1 MGRKG
6 ALFAA
11 ALLGLGLGA
20 AATFVTKEKPPY
32 APRTGKETLEEA
44 IQRLE
49 KELPLSTTRKP
60 YLILDLLGSRLDYR
74 ISGITTKSIAFG
86 IDSIRKGGVETRP
99 EPTKMMIRRVED
111 RGAPPEV
118 IVPPDPDKPVDPLKD
133 PKLFPPDPPSD
144 FTLILDQGTKV
155 RFLGQKGSGWKGKME
170 GMGRAV
176 KDWLPWGPGSG
187 RKETHIQLL
196 LPAERAQEIYR
207 ALYRDESVLVMGLG
221 DSPRS
226 EPSRAAR

>member
-49 KELPLSTTRKP
+49 SELPLSTTRKP

-74 ISGITTKSIAFG
+74 ISGITAKSIAFR
-86 IDSIRKGGVETRP
+86 IDSIRKRGVQTRP
-99 EPTKMMIRRVED
+99 EPTKMMILRVED

-118 IVPPDPDKPVDPLKD
+118 IIPPDPDKPVDPLKD
-133 PKLFPPDPPSD
+133 PKLFPPDPPTD
-144 FTLILDQGTKV
+144 FTLILDHGTKV
-155 RFLGQKGSGWKGKME
+155 RFLGQKGTGWME

-187 RKETHIQLL
+187 RMETQIQIL

-207 ALYRDESVLVMGLG
+207 ALYRDERVLVMGLG
-221 DSPRS
+221 DPG
-226 EPSRAAR
+226 PARQPVADAR